1 MDSANT
7 SEVHMDKLKIINL
20 TPNTLRICDSAGDL
34 VETVEPSGVVAHAS
48 VTRIKAG
55 KVGAI
60 ELYETIYSLPSVI
73 GQPAPGEVYVV
84 SSIYLQSVRAYGA
97 DDTGL
102 YTPGDL
108 ARDKLGNTIGLFSC
122 VGLSR

>member
-1 MDSANT
+1 
-7 SEVHMDKLKIINL
+7 MDKLKIINL
-20 TPNTLRICDSAGDL
+20 TPNTLRIYDSAGDL

-48 VTRIKAG
+48 ATSVKAG

-73 GQPAPGEVYVV
+73 GQPATGEVYVV
-84 SSIYLQSVRAYGA
+84 SSTYLQSVRAHGA

-102 YTPGDL
+102 YTPGGPAHDKSGNMVDL
-108 ARDKLGNTIGLFSC
+108 FGC

>member
-1 MDSANT
+1 
-7 SEVHMDKLKIINL
+7 MDKLKIINL

-55 KVGAI
+55 KVGHI
-60 ELYETIYSLPSVI
+60 ELYETIYTLPSVI
-73 GQPAPGEVYVV
+73 GQPEQDEVYVV
-84 SSIYLQSVRAYGA
+84 SDIYLESVRAYGA

-102 YTPGDL
+102 YTPGETV
-108 ARDKLGNTIGLFSC
+108 RDESGRVIGC

>member
-1 MDSANT
+1 
-7 SEVHMDKLKIINL
+7 MDKLKIINL

-84 SSIYLQSVRAYGA
+84 SGIYLQSVRAHGL

-102 YTPGDL
+102 CVPGE
-108 ARDKLGNTIGLFSC
+108 AVRDTDGKQIGC

>member
-1 MDSANT
+1 
-7 SEVHMDKLKIINL
+7 MDKLKIINL
-20 TPNTLRICDSAGDL
+20 TPNTLRIYDRAGDL
-34 VETVEPSGVVAHAS
+34 VETVYPSGVVARAA
-48 VTRIKAG
+48 VTRIPAG

-84 SSIYLQSVRAYGA
+84 SSIYLQSVRAYGK

-102 YTPGDL
+102 YVPGEELVTDT
-108 ARDKLGNTIGLFSC
+108 GHVIGC